1 MSKRKIVYVT
11 GTRADF
17 GLMTSVLQ
25 EINKNNSLSLHI
37 YATGMHLMPEY
48 GDTIKEVKEKFPRT
62 KIIKA
67 IFGKNGRENVAIFM
81 ANFINRFSREIS
93 QNRPDLILTL
103 GDRPEM
109 LCATSVS
116 VYLGIPTA
124 HIQGGERTYTV
135 DEIVRHAITKLS
147 NLHLVATHQSAER
160 IEKMGEEKWRIYVVG
175 APGLDAILKNNFLTR
190 QELCYKLGL
199 DANKKI
205 ILLIQHP
212 VSLEEDEAG
221 KQIEETIE
229 AVKTFNLQVVII
241 YPDADPGSSRII
253 QVLERYRNEPM
264 FHIFK
269 SLPRRDFL
277 SLEKEAAVLVG
288 NSSAWMIESSSFKT
302 PVVNVGNRQIGR
314 QRGKNVIDVDYDQRA
329 ITAAV
334 DKSLNSRQYIKGLKR
349 IKNPWGD
356 GKTGLR
362 IAKILE
368 TIKIDKK
375 LLTKQIT
382 Y

>member
-1 MSKRKIVYVT
+1 
-11 GTRADF
+11 
-17 GLMTSVLQ
+17 
-25 EINKNNSLSLHI
+25 
-37 YATGMHLMPEY
+37 
-48 GDTIKEVKEKFPRT
+48 
-62 KIIKA
+62 
-67 IFGKNGRENVAIFM
+67 
-81 ANFINRFSREIS
+81 
-93 QNRPDLILTL
+93 
-103 GDRPEM
+103 
-109 LCATSVS
+109 
-116 VYLGIPTA
+116 
-124 HIQGGERTYTV
+124 
-135 DEIVRHAITKLS
+135 
-147 NLHLVATHQSAER
+147 
-160 IEKMGEEKWRIYVVG
+160 
-175 APGLDAILKNNFLTR
+175 
-190 QELCYKLGL
+190 
-199 DANKKI
+199 
-205 ILLIQHP
+205 
-212 VSLEEDEAG
+212 
-221 KQIEETIE
+221 
-229 AVKTFNLQVVII
+229 
-241 YPDADPGSSRII
+241 
-253 QVLERYRNEPM
+253 M
-264 FHIFK
+264 FHIFR